1 MAAITVFAVRAA
13 KVKGKA
19 EKQQKAFQRGLNRFS
34 VADAELL
41 SKADCSNPAFK
52 KALSMLDQMEMRWKR
67 EFLNACAMT
76 IEADGVVTED
86 EAFLRYGIAAAL
98 GIYA

>member
-1 MAAITVFAVRAA
+1 M
-13 KVKGKA
+13 
-19 EKQQKAFQRGLNRFS
+19 
-34 VADAELL
+34 ADAELL
-41 SKADCSNPAFK
+41 PLKDCSNEAFK
-52 KALSMLDQMEMRWKR
+52 KALQILDQLEIHWKR
-67 EFLNACAMT
+67 EFLNSCAMA